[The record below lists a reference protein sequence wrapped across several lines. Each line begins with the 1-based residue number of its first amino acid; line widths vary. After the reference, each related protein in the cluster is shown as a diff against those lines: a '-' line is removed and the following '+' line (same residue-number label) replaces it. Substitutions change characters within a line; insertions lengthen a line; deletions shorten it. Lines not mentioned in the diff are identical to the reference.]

1 MSVAATRTSPLP
13 TGVLRSPDA
22 AIARRAFRQVRVS
35 TAVVAVGF
43 GLMVASTA
51 IAYASS
57 YPTEAS
63 RRALV
68 VVAGSDT
75 GLRVLLGTTS
85 GVGSVGGYTVYKV
98 FVTLTTIGAIWGLF
112 MATRLLRGEED
123 SGRWQL
129 VLAGGTRP
137 ARATL
142 ATLLALA
149 AAVIAVFFVTTA
161 LTLVAGRRPDVGF
174 GIGESA
180 LYGLSLAVA
189 PAVFIGV
196 GALTSQLV
204 RVRRQA
210 TGLGMA
216 VFAVALV
223 LRMIADSGPGLR
235 WLAWLTP
242 FGWIE
247 LMQPFTD
254 NNAWPLLPA
263 LVTVVALFAGAAA
276 LSARRDAG
284 AGLITSSGVSAPRLF
299 GLGSP
304 LGLAAR
310 LELPTLTGWCVG
322 AGAAGLGLG
331 LIAKVTTEDV
341 PASVSDT
348 LQRFGVRGSY
358 SVQFFEVG
366 FLLVAMLVALIPAS
380 QLGAAADEEL
390 SGRLVHLLVRPVRR
404 SVWLGGRLALTAAA
418 VVVASLL
425 ASIAAWLGA
434 RSQGVHLDLGALLGA
449 GANVVPTAL
458 VALGVGSVVLAVAP
472 RAAAATVYVVIIG
485 STLVDLLSAL
495 VPRLDLLDRL
505 SLFHYMA
512 LAPAQDPNPVALTVM
527 TVAGVGLCGLALVLV
542 DREASVSS

>member
-1 MSVAATRTSPLP
+1 MSAT
-13 TGVLRSPDA
+13 RSPDA

-43 GLMVASTA
+43 GAMVASTA
-51 IAYASS
+51 VAYASS
-57 YPTEAS
+57 YPTDAS
-63 RRALV
+63 RRALAV
-68 VVAGSDT
+68 LAGRDT

-98 FVTLTTIGAIWGLF
+98 FVTLTTIGAIWGLLL
-112 MATRLLRGEED
+112 ATRLLRGEED
-123 SGRWQL
+123 LGRWQL
-129 VLAGGTRP
+129 VLVGGTRP
-137 ARATL
+137 ARATW
-142 ATLLALA
+142 ATLLALTG
-149 AAVIAVFFVTTA
+149 AVVVVFVVATA
-161 LTLVAGRRPDVGF
+161 LTLVAGSRPGIGF

-189 PAVFIGV
+189 PAVFVGV
-196 GALTSQLV
+196 GALTSQLG
-204 RVRRQA
+204 RIRRQA
-210 TGLGMA
+210 TGLGMS

-223 LRMIADSGPGLR
+223 LRMVADSGPGLR
-235 WLAWLTP
+235 WVAWLTP
-242 FGWIE
+242 FGWVE

-263 LVTVVALFAGAAA
+263 LVAVIALFAGAAA

-284 AGLITSSGVSAPRLF
+284 AGVFASSGVSSPRPF

-304 LGLAAR
+304 MGLAAR
-310 LELPTLTGWCVG
+310 MELPTLTGWCVG

-331 LIAKVTTEDV
+331 IIAKVTTAEV

-348 LQRFGVRGSY
+348 FQRFGVRGSY
-358 SVQFFEVG
+358 SVQYFGVG

-404 SVWLGGRLALTAAA
+404 SVWLGGRLALAAA
-418 VVVASLL
+418 AIVGASLL

-434 RSQGVHLDLGALLGA
+434 TSQGVRLDLGSMLAA
-449 GANVVPTAL
+449 GANVIPTAL
-458 VALGVGSVVLAVAP
+458 IALGVGSVVLGVAP
-472 RAAAATVYVVIIG
+472 RAAAATVYVLIIG
-485 STLVDLLSAL
+485 STFVDLLSAL

-505 SLFHYMA
+505 SLFHYLA

-542 DREASVSS
+542 KRPAS

>member
-1 MSVAATRTSPLP
+1 MIAT
-13 TGVLRSPDA
+13 RSPDG

-35 TAVVAVGF
+35 TAVVALGF
-43 GLMVASTA
+43 GAMVASTA
-51 IAYASS
+51 MAYASS

-75 GLRVLLGTTS
+75 GLRVLLGSTS
-85 GVGSVGGYTVYKV
+85 GVGSVGGYTGYKL
-98 FVTLTTIGAIWGLF
+98 FVTLTTIGAIWGLL
-112 MATRLLRGEED
+112 MATRSLRGEED

-129 VLAGGTRP
+129 VISGGTRP
-137 ARATL
+137 ARATV

-149 AAVIAVFFVTTA
+149 AAVAAVFVVTTA
-161 LTLVAGRRPDVGF
+161 LTVVAGSRPDVGF
-174 GIGESA
+174 GIGESV

-196 GALTSQLV
+196 GALTSQLG
-204 RVRRQA
+204 RIRRQA

-216 VFAVALV
+216 VFAAALV
-223 LRMIADSGPGLR
+223 LRMLADSGPSVR
-235 WLAWLTP
+235 WVAWLTP

-247 LMQPFTD
+247 LMQPFTG

-263 LVTVVALFAGAAA
+263 LVTVVALFAGSAA
-276 LSARRDAG
+276 LCARRDAG
-284 AGLITSSGVSAPRLF
+284 AGLIGSSGVSKLRPF

-304 LGLAAR
+304 FGLAAR
-310 LELPTLTGWCVG
+310 LETPTLTGWCVG

-331 LIAKVTTEDV
+331 LIAKVTTVDV

-348 LQRFGVRGSY
+348 LQRFGVSGSY
-358 SVQFFEVG
+358 SVQYFGVG
-366 FLLVAMLVALIPAS
+366 FLLVAMLVALIPAG

-404 SVWLGGRLALTAAA
+404 SVWLGGRLALAAAA
-418 VVVASLL
+418 VVVASLF
-425 ASIAAWLGA
+425 AAIAAWLGA
-434 RSQGVHLDLGALLGA
+434 QSQGVSLGFGTMLGA
-449 GANVVPTAL
+449 GANVIPTAL

-472 RAAAATVYVVIIG
+472 RAAAATVYVVVIG
-485 STLVDLLSAL
+485 STFVDLLSAL
-495 VPRLDLLDRL
+495 APRLHPLDRL

-527 TVAGVGLCGLALVLV
+527 TFAGVGLCGLALVLV
-542 DREASVSS
+542 DRTAS